1 MQPLIKLLEI
11 LPNDQ
16 AAAFIV
22 EAGRQNDSN
31 DLTGLLLI
39 TSTLKPTDLLATFFS
54 WKDSRQG
61 SDYWQNVF
69 KFVESQEGK

>member
-1 MQPLIKLLEI
+1 MQPLVKLFEI
-11 LPNDQ
+11 LPYDY

-31 DLTGLLLI
+31 QLTNLLSI
-39 TSTLKPTDLLATFFS
+39 SSTLKPTDLLMFFS

-61 SDYWQNVF
+61 SEYWQNVF
-69 KFVESQEGK
+69 KLVESQEKK

>member
-11 LPNDQ
+11 LPYDQ

-31 DLTGLLLI
+31 KLTDLLLI
-39 TSTLKPTDLLATFFS
+39 NSTLKPTDLLATVFS

-61 SDYWQNVF
+61 SEYWQNVF
-69 KFVESQEGK
+69 KLVESQERK

>member
-11 LPNDQ
+11 LPYDQ

-31 DLTGLLLI
+31 KLIEYLLI
-39 TSTLKPTDLLATFFS
+39 TSTLRPTDILVTFFS
-54 WKDSRQG
+54 WENSRQG
-61 SDYWQNVF
+61 SEYWHKVF
-69 KFVESQEGK
+69 QFVESQERK